1 MQRENKKLQ
10 KGALQKKKKIL
21 ILFSEQRGKEKK
33 SIKGTYNWGLNIV
46 SAAAPFYSTMG
57 LMCSWPLACA
67 VLRKGKNPSDSFL
80 VKFGHSVPV
89 RILFK

>member
-10 KGALQKKKKIL
+10 KGALQKKKIL